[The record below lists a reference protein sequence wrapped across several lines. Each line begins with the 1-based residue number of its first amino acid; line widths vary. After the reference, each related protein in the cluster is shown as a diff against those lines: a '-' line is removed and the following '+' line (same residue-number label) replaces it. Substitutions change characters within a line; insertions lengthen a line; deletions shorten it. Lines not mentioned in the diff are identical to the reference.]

1 MLKKKAQKPTG
12 NSKKKPIEQY
22 AHKDQQGVNM
32 VKGPDK
38 TARSLVPVSYDSLLG
53 TIRSLV
59 ETARYSGRSVGQC
72 LDDGNLL
79 GNRTVYRRV

>member
-1 MLKKKAQKPTG
+1 
-12 NSKKKPIEQY
+12 
-22 AHKDQQGVNM
+22 AHKDHQGANM

-59 ETARYSGRSVGQC
+59 ETARYSGLSVGQC

-79 GNRTVYRRV
+79 GNRTAYRRV